1 MKQRGGLVGLLFAA
15 FLLNGCHTTY
25 VDMEQSMAHIA
36 VISHAGGPYGP
47 PNSLKAIEG
56 SIRAGVDAIEI
67 DIQMSKDGALVVFH
81 DESID
86 RLTDGSGK
94 IKDLTLDELQQHSLR
109 NSDRSLST
117 ERIPTLAAVVDHV
130 NKRVPLILEVKD
142 YENTKLP
149 FKLAE
154 LIREKDLYKHVVVI
168 SFGYNC
174 LKAIHE
180 IDSTITCQYLL
191 NRREQ
196 LDDLLENKFIS
207 TILIDYNSFDA
218 EMVRKIHQK
227 RKKVIT
233 YTLNSQKTIPA
244 CLYSIVDGIIT
255 DDPELWMGIRMR
267 NMLYYKTSE

>member
-1 MKQRGGLVGLLFAA
+1 
-15 FLLNGCHTTY
+15 
-25 VDMEQSMAHIA
+25 MEQSMAHIA

-56 SIRAGVDAIEI
+56 SMRAGVDAIEI

-142 YENTKLP
+142 YENEKIP
-149 FKLAE
+149 SQLAE
-154 LIREKDLYKHVVVI
+154 FIRRRDLYKDVVVI

-218 EMVRKIHQK
+218 EIVRKIHQK

-244 CLYSIVDGIIT
+244 GLYSIVDGIIT

>member
-1 MKQRGGLVGLLFAA
+1 
-15 FLLNGCHTTY
+15 
-25 VDMEQSMAHIA
+25 MAHIA

-149 FKLAE
+149 FKFAE
-154 LIREKDLYKHVVVI
+154 LIREKDLYKHGR
-168 SFGYNC
+168 SF
-174 LKAIHE
+174 
-180 IDSTITCQYLL
+180 
-191 NRREQ
+191 
-196 LDDLLENKFIS
+196 
-207 TILIDYNSFDA
+207 
-218 EMVRKIHQK
+218 
-227 RKKVIT
+227 
-233 YTLNSQKTIPA
+233 
-244 CLYSIVDGIIT
+244 
-255 DDPELWMGIRMR
+255 
-267 NMLYYKTSE
+267 

>member
-142 YENTKLP
+142 YE
-149 FKLAE
+149 
-154 LIREKDLYKHVVVI
+154 IREKDLYKHVVVI

-218 EMVRKIHQK
+218 EIVRKIHQK

-244 CLYSIVDGIIT
+244 GLYSIVDGIIT

>member
-1 MKQRGGLVGLLFAA
+1 
-15 FLLNGCHTTY
+15 
-25 VDMEQSMAHIA
+25 MAHIA

-142 YENTKLP
+142 YENEKIP
-149 FKLAE
+149 SQLAE
-154 LIREKDLYKHVVVI
+154 FIRRRDLYKDVVVI

-218 EMVRKIHQK
+218 EIVRKIHQK

-244 CLYSIVDGIIT
+244 GLYSIVDGIIT

>member
-1 MKQRGGLVGLLFAA
+1 
-15 FLLNGCHTTY
+15 
-25 VDMEQSMAHIA
+25 MAHIA

-109 NSDRSLST
+109 NLDRSLST

-207 TILIDYNSFDA
+207 TI
-218 EMVRKIHQK
+218 
-227 RKKVIT
+227 
-233 YTLNSQKTIPA
+233 
-244 CLYSIVDGIIT
+244 
-255 DDPELWMGIRMR
+255 
-267 NMLYYKTSE
+267 

>member
-1 MKQRGGLVGLLFAA
+1 MKRLLPKP
-15 FLLNGCHTTY
+15 LTKN
-25 VDMEQSMAHIA
+25 QS
-36 VISHAGGPYGP
+36 
-47 PNSLKAIEG
+47 
-56 SIRAGVDAIEI
+56 GVDAIEI
-67 DIQMSKDGALVVFH
+67 DVRMSKDGFLVLFH

-86 RLTDGSGK
+86 RLTNGSGK
-94 IKDLTLDELQQHSLR
+94 IREMTLEEIQRHSLK
-109 NSDRSLST
+109 NVDRSLSV
-117 ERIPTLAAVVDHV
+117 EKIPTLEAVIDRV

-142 YENTKLP
+142 YDNERLP
-149 FKLAE
+149 YTLVNF
-154 LIREKDLYKHVVVI
+154 IREKDLYKHVVVI

-180 IDSTITCQYLL
+180 IDSAITCQYLL

-227 RKKVIT
+227 RKKIIT

>member
-56 SIRAGVDAIEI
+56 SIRAGV
-67 DIQMSKDGALVVFH
+67 DGALVVFH

-207 TILIDYNSFDA
+207 TIDYNSFDA
-218 EMVRKIHQK
+218 EIDRKIHQK

-244 CLYSIVDGIIT
+244 GLYSIVDGIIT

>member
-1 MKQRGGLVGLLFAA
+1 MKNV
-15 FLLNGCHTTY
+15 
-25 VDMEQSMAHIA
+25 
-36 VISHAGGPYGP
+36 
-47 PNSLKAIEG
+47 
-56 SIRAGVDAIEI
+56 
-67 DIQMSKDGALVVFH
+67 
-81 DESID
+81 
-86 RLTDGSGK
+86 
-94 IKDLTLDELQQHSLR
+94 
-109 NSDRSLST
+109 DRSLSV
-117 ERIPTLAAVVDHV
+117 EKIPTLEAVIDRV

-142 YENTKLP
+142 YDNERLP
-149 FKLAE
+149 YTLVNF
-154 LIREKDLYKHVVVI
+154 IREKDLYKHVVVI

-180 IDSTITCQYLL
+180 IDSAITCQYLL

-227 RKKVIT
+227 RKKIIT